1 MSADDLVIRSGHVVT
16 MDPELGD
23 IPDGDVLVAGGR
35 IAAVGTRLDAPGPQE
50 IDARGMIVAPGL
62 VDTHWHMW
70 NTLLRSMSGGMPGED
85 GPAGYFPVTARLGRA
100 FTDGDIY
107 QGTLLAC
114 AEAINSGITTVHD
127 WCHNVRGPAHAEA
140 GLRALAESGLRARF
154 SYGYAAGQP
163 NNQAMDTGG
172 DENWRLHDVDVDS
185 MQRRDLTPFG
195 NVQTELIAGDKK
207 FPTEILVGLN
217 RDNPELHDVYRLNL
231 TTGDLVKEV
240 ENPGFVG
247 WVADSELVI
256 RSGIA
261 PQPDGGLVVMIRDGA
276 GDAWRPL
283 LTISAEDALTSE
295 PVAFSED
302 GRSLLAISSVGADTG
317 RLVRID
323 LATGAEQVLAED
335 PEADVA
341 GIRLH
346 PDTREPQVVTFL
358 KDRMEYRVLDPAI
371 EPDLAAIRA
380 LHPGDPSFSDHDDAD
395 ETWLVAFNTDAG
407 PVSYYSYDRRT
418 RTAEFLFDSRP
429 ELAKYELAPMEPF
442 SFTARDGLTIH
453 GYATFPPGAD
463 RRNLPAVLNVHGGP
477 WARDAWGFDPEAQ
490 WLANRGYL
498 CVQVNF
504 RGSTGYGKAF
514 VNAGDREW
522 GGRMQDDL
530 SDAVAYV
537 TGQAPD
543 SPHWADPGRVAI
555 YGGSYGGYASLAGAA
570 FTPELFRCA
579 VDIVGPSNLKTL
591 IETIPPYWAPMIAQF
606 HNRVGDPGQDADFL
620 WSRSPLS
627 RAADIRIPLL
637 IAQGANDPRVKQAES
652 EQIVAALENAGIEH
666 EYLLFPDEGH
676 GFAKPENRL
685 RFYAAAER
693 FLAHHLGGRAED

>member
-1 MSADDLVIRSGHVVT
+1 MADLIPRRVLFGN
-16 MDPELGD
+16 PERVSPHLS
-23 IPDGDVLVAGGR
+23 PD
-35 IAAVGTRLDAPGPQE
+35 GTRLAWIAPREGVLNVWLAP
-50 IDARGMIVAPGL
+50 IGGGGVDWSAARVITDDSDRGIRMFAWAHDGQ
-62 VDTHWHMW
+62 H
-70 NTLLRSMSGGMPGED
+70 LL
-85 GPAGYFPVTARLGRA
+85 YL
-100 FTDGDIY
+100 
-107 QGTLLAC
+107 Q
-114 AEAINSGITTVHD
+114 
-127 WCHNVRGPAHAEA
+127 
-140 GLRALAESGLRARF
+140 
-154 SYGYAAGQP
+154 
-163 NNQAMDTGG
+163 DTGG
-172 DENWRLHDVDVDS
+172 DENWRLHDVDVET

-195 NVQTELIAGDKK
+195 NVQTELIAADKK

-217 RDNPELHDVYRLNL
+217 RDNPQLHDVYRLNL

-240 ENPGFVG
+240 ENPGFIG
-247 WVADSELVI
+247 WVADSELAV
-256 RSGIA
+256 RAGTA

-276 GDAWRPL
+276 GGEWRPL
-283 LTISAEDALTSE
+283 LAISAEDALTSE

-323 LATGAEQVLAED
+323 LASGAEQVLAED

-346 PDTREPQVVTFL
+346 PDTREPQVVSFL

-371 EPDLAAIRA
+371 EPELAAIRA

-418 RTAEFLFDSRP
+418 RTGGFLFDSRP
-429 ELAKYELAPMEPF
+429 ELARYELAPMEPF

-453 GYATFPPGAD
+453 GYATFPPGAG
-463 RRNLPAVLNVHGGP
+463 RENLPTVLNVHGGP
-477 WARDAWGFDPEAQ
+477 WARDAWGFNPEAQ

-504 RGSTGYGKAF
+504 RGSTGYGKGF

-537 TGQAPD
+537 TGQ
-543 SPHWADPGRVAI
+543 SWSDPERVAI

-606 HNRVGDPGQDADFL
+606 HNRVGDPDKDAEFL

-627 RAADIRIPLL
+627 RAAGIRIPLL

-693 FLAHHLGGRAED
+693 FLAHHLGGRAEE